1 MPAPPQA
8 AMIIREHASLA
19 ALNTFRVDANARWLV
34 ELDDARQ
41 LPAALAHPDFRDLPL
56 LVLGEGSN
64 TLFARDFDGVVL
76 RLTGRRVTESLW
88 VGDDAVV
95 RVEAGRNWHD
105 FVMWSLAQGYVG
117 LENLALIPGTV
128 GAAPIQN
135 IGAYGVELARH
146 VDAVEVWDRTTG
158 AYASLDHTACAFGYR
173 DSIFKQA
180 EHRGRWIVT
189 GVRFRFRP
197 DTPLVLDYAG
207 VREELAA
214 MGVDA
219 PCAHD
224 VADAVIR
231 LRRRKLPDPA
241 EIGNAGSFFKN
252 PIVAQVQA
260 DALRAA
266 YPALPVYPAADGL
279 AKLSAAWLIEQ
290 TGWKG
295 FRDGDVGVSDRH
307 ALVLV
312 NHGHAAG
319 ADLLRLATR
328 IADSVRERYGVEL
341 EPEPVVVGA
350 VQP

>member
-1 MPAPPQA
+1 
-8 AMIIREHASLA
+8 MIVHEHASLA
-19 ALNTFRVDANARWLV
+19 ALNTFRVAARARWLV
-34 ELDDARQ
+34 EIDDARH
-41 LPAALAHPDFRDLPL
+41 LPAVLSRPEWRERPL

-64 TLFARDFDGVVL
+64 TLFTRDYDGVVL

-146 VDAVEVWDRTTG
+146 VDSVEAWDRETG
-158 AYASLDHTACAFGYR
+158 AFTSLDQAACAFGYR
-173 DSIFKQA
+173 DSLFKRPDQ
-180 EHRGRWIVT
+180 RGRWIVT
-189 GVRFRFRP
+189 AVRFRFRP

-214 MGVDA
+214 MDVDTPRA
-219 PCAHD
+219 RD
-224 VADAVIR
+224 VAEAVIR

-252 PIVAQVQA
+252 PVVARATA
-260 DALRAA
+260 DALRAT
-266 YPALPVYPAADGL
+266 YPTLPVYPAADGQ

-290 TGWKG
+290 SGWKG
-295 FRDGDVGVSDRH
+295 HRDSDAGVSERH

-312 NHGHAAG
+312 NHGQASG
-319 ADLLRLATR
+319 ADLMHLARR
-328 IADSVRERYGVEL
+328 IEDSVRKAYGVVL
-341 EPEPVVVGA
+341 EPEPIIIA
-350 VQP
+350 